1 MPTQSN
7 IVRDLATFAQI
18 PLKVLAE
25 VYKKEALCIGSAIH
39 DAVLA
44 KEDVAILNIGIGTLS
59 VEISSGQCKFLP
71 SKELK
76 QTIRRSIEE
85 KIDPVEFYLEKEIID
100 KLLLACEE
108 VL

>member
-1 MPTQSN
+1 MPIQSN
-7 IVRDLATFAQI
+7 IVKDLSTLSQI

-25 VYKKEALCIGSAIH
+25 IHKKESLCIGSAIH

-44 KEDVAILNIGIGTLS
+44 KEDIAILNIGIGTLS
-59 VEISSGQCKFLP
+59 VEISTGQCKFLP

-76 QTIRRSIEE
+76 QTIKRSLDE
-85 KIDPVEFYLEKEIID
+85 KVDPVEMYLEKEIVD

>member
-7 IVRDLATFAQI
+7 IVKDLSTLSQI

-44 KEDVAILNIGIGTLS
+44 KDDIAILNIGIGTLS
-59 VEISSGQCKFLP
+59 IEISTGQCKFLP

-76 QTIRRSIEE
+76 QTIKRSLE
-85 KIDPVEFYLEKEIID
+85 KKVDPVEMYLEKEIID
-100 KLLLACEE
+100 KLLIACEE

>member
-7 IVRDLATFAQI
+7 IVKDLSTLSQI

-25 VYKKEALCIGSAIH
+25 IHKKEALCIGSAIH

-44 KEDVAILNIGIGTLS
+44 KEDIAILNIGIGTLS
-59 VEISSGQCKFLP
+59 IEISSGQCKFLP

-76 QTIRRSIEE
+76 QTIKRSLEE
-85 KIDPVEFYLEKEIID
+85 KVDPVEMYLEKEIID

>member
-7 IVRDLATFAQI
+7 IVKDLSTLSQI
-18 PLKVLAE
+18 PLKVLTE

-44 KEDVAILNIGIGTLS
+44 KDDIAILNIGIGTLS
-59 VEISSGQCKFLP
+59 IEISTGQCKFLP

-76 QTIRRSIEE
+76 QTIKRSLE
-85 KIDPVEFYLEKEIID
+85 KKVDPVEMYLEKEIID
-100 KLLLACEE
+100 KLLIACEE